1 MYRKWKT
8 GYEIKKAREEGRV
21 IAPSKVDTF
30 YAPLTGERCKEIAG
44 ELNKKRDTTKQD
56 KEGEIEKVRLGEQ
69 PHLVK
74 QHILWKIQRILI

>member
-1 MYRKWKT
+1 MKRIIKMYRKWKT

-21 IAPSKVDTF
+21 
-30 YAPLTGERCKEIAG
+30 GERCKEIAG

-74 QHILWKIQRILI
+74 QHIL